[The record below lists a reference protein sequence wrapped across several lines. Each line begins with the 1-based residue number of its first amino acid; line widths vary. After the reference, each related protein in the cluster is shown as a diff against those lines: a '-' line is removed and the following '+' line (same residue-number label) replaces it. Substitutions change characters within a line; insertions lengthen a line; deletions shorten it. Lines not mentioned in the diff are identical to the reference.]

1 MTAPILTYPTGPLTS
16 HGSYYML
23 TGKLPEVQLRAYDNS
38 IYFNSMGGR
47 AIADPYTAPEGV
59 CLRRHGM
66 KGPVE
71 IGGAVDQDER
81 GLGHGKGL
89 LMGGA
94 WSWEP
99 GHGKRRIVAE
109 LHII

>member
-1 MTAPILTYPTGPLTS
+1 MTDSLTLSHLRMLEAESIHILREVVAEFHHHVEHAQ
-16 HGSYYML
+16 HGARGL
-23 TGKLPEVQLRAYDNS
+23 A
-38 IYFNSMGGR
+38 GG
-47 AIADPYTAPEGV
+47 IGQ
-59 CLRRHGM
+59 RRHGM